1 MITIVCLLVYEFM
14 QYNLTTF
21 DDYIEDKWNK
31 FDVAHIAMYG
41 CCYFWLRM
49 TRPED
54 SIINFFQF
62 EDKIAI
68 QDDNYARAYAIK
80 MILVLTNILLIV
92 LVVLKMLNYFRVFEG
107 FGLFILLIGQCLSDL
122 ALFFIFMFLWLY
134 VFTVMLYILNTT
146 VPNPE
151 DYPHCG
157 HMLMIGL

>member
-1 MITIVCLLVYEFM
+1 
-14 QYNLTTF
+14 
-21 DDYIEDKWNK
+21 
-31 FDVAHIAMYG
+31 
-41 CCYFWLRM
+41 
-49 TRPED
+49 
-54 SIINFFQF
+54 
-62 EDKIAI
+62 
-68 QDDNYARAYAIK
+68 